1 MGIGSIS
8 PQVSRSAA
16 RHWLAREIWMRTLQ
30 DFMHAGVAVVLGL
43 LAGGSGLAEPAPAAA
58 TQVVAPPA
66 TARLPKLVLA
76 GPYAAVSFPLVH
88 MVESGALRDMAD
100 SVEFM
105 PWKDPDQLRVLA
117 MDGRADFVAMPTN
130 VAANLYNRGAKLQL
144 LNVST
149 WGVLWMVSRDSSL
162 KTLADFRGKEIAMP
176 FRADM
181 PDIVFQQ
188 VAQKQGLDVKRD
200 FVLRYVGTPIEA
212 MQLLVTRRVDHALL
226 AEPAISVALRK
237 TRSFP
242 VSMIAPELHRSVDL
256 QHEWGRVMQREARIP
271 QAGIAVLGP
280 AADNAP
286 LVARFQAAYAASLA
300 WCEAQPEACGAMVA
314 KRVDLL
320 TAEAVADSIRIDT
333 ARFVSAADARPEL
346 EFFFG
351 QLMARQPGLVGNALP
366 TPSFYSTVGG
376 TAKAPGK
383 APTMTKALRSAPPKR
398 P

>member
-1 MGIGSIS
+1 
-8 PQVSRSAA
+8 
-16 RHWLAREIWMRTLQ
+16 MRTPQHFL
-30 DFMHAGVAVVLGL
+30 HAVVAIALGL
-43 LAGGSGLAEPAPAAA
+43 LASGSGLAATAAA
-58 TQVVAPPA
+58 T
-66 TARLPKLVLA
+66 RLPKLVLA
-76 GPYAAVSFPLVH
+76 GPYAAVSFPLIH
-88 MVESGALRDMAD
+88 MVESGALKDMAD
-100 SVEFM
+100 TVEFL

-149 WGVLWMVSRDSSL
+149 WGVLWMVSRDASL
-162 KTLADFRGKEIAMP
+162 KTLADFKGKEIAMP

-188 VAQKQGLDVKRD
+188 LAQKQGLDVKRD
-200 FVLRYVGTPIEA
+200 FKLRYVGTPIEA
-212 MQLLVTRRVDHALL
+212 MQLLLTRRVDHALL

-242 VSMIAPELHRSVDL
+242 VSVIAPELHRSVDL
-256 QHEWGRVMQREARIP
+256 QREWGRVMQREARIP
-271 QAGIAVLGP
+271 QAGIAVLGA
-280 AADNAP
+280 AADNAV

-320 TAEAVADSIRIDT
+320 TSEAVADSIRIDT

-351 QLMARQPGLVGNALP
+351 QLLARQPGLVGNTLP
-366 TPSFYSTVGG
+366 APAFYSTVGG
-376 TAKAPGK
+376 TAKAPE
-383 APTMTKALRSAPPKR
+383 KALTKTARSAPPKR